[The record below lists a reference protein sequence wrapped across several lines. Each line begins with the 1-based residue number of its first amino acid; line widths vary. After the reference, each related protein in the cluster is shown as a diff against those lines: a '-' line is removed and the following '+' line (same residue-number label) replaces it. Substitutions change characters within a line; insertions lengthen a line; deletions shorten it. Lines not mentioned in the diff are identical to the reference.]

1 MADIYQPQHCRNSWY
16 CFYLVSL
23 CVCYSKSALQ
33 NVILPTP
40 TVGGHTTKAVLTILT
55 DVYMYFCRKDVVTK
69 LHTCVVVVVKMKT
82 DFDDRCDLSK
92 GVGSREEAIT
102 PLAYIH
108 FRWWM
113 AVFPQ
118 D

>member
-1 MADIYQPQHCRNSWY
+1 MYY
-16 CFYLVSL
+16 C
-23 CVCYSKSALQ
+23 
-33 NVILPTP
+33 
-40 TVGGHTTKAVLTILT
+40 H
-55 DVYMYFCRKDVVTK
+55 KDAVTK
-69 LHTCVVVVVKMKT
+69 LHTFVVVVKMKT

-92 GVGSREEAIT
+92 GAGSRGVGSREEAIT

-113 AVFPQ
+113 AVFPL